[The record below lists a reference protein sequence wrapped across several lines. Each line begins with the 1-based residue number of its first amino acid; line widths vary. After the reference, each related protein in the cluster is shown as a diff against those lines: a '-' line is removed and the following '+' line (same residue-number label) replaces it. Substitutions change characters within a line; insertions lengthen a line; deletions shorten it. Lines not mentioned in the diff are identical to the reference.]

1 MDETNNLPEPEAEGE
16 LVETTTEAPEDK
28 DTPEDATPEDATED
42 DTIEDATEDEKP
54 ELNVVDVKYDGKDY
68 SVPPELKDALLRQ
81 ADYTRGMQD
90 VSGKRKELEAAAQT
104 LQRDTELHKV
114 HIDEVATIKAIEQQL
129 QAYESVDWETAYTD
143 DPVEAMKLDRQQ
155 RGLQDNKQQA
165 LARLQENQHQAFEQ
179 QRGEHAK
186 LVEKG
191 QTVLEADI
199 PGWDAEMAEKTRKYA
214 LNSGLTE
221 TEASRVINPVHVKY
235 IHKARLYDELVSK
248 QATKPKPAPAQP
260 AAKVKGARQ
269 GGTKDPEKMTADEW
283 VRWRNKQV
291 AKRRA

>member
-1 MDETNNLPEPEAEGE
+1 MEEANNPPEPEE
-16 LVETTTEAPEDK
+16 LVETTTEAPEDE
-28 DTPEDATPEDATED
+28 DTPEDATPEDDTTED
-42 DTIEDATEDEKP
+42 TTEDEEP
-54 ELNVVDVKYDGKDY
+54 EPAVVDVKYDGKDY

-81 ADYTRGMQD
+81 SDYTRKMQD
-90 VSGKRKELEAAAQT
+90 MSGKRKELEAAAQT
-104 LQRDTELHKV
+104 LQRDTELHQA
-114 HIDEVATIKAIEQQL
+114 HINEVATIKAIEQQL

-179 QRGEHAK
+179 QRGEYAK
-186 LVEKG
+186 LLEKG
-191 QTVLEADI
+191 QTALEADI

-214 LNSGLTE
+214 LKAGLTE
-221 TEASRVINPVHVKY
+221 TEASRVINPVHVKL

-248 QATKPKPAPAQP
+248 QAAKPKPAPAQP

-269 GGTKDPEKMTADEW
+269 GGSKDPEKMTADEW

-291 AKRRA
+291 AKRSA

>member
-16 LVETTTEAPEDK
+16 LVETTTEAPEDEDTPEAATPED
-28 DTPEDATPEDATED
+28 DTPEDTPEDE
-42 DTIEDATEDEKP
+42 EP
-54 ELNVVDVKYDGKDY
+54 EPAVVDVKFDGKDY

-81 ADYTRGMQD
+81 SDYTRKMQD
-90 VSGKRKELEAAAQT
+90 ISGKRKELEAKDQT
-104 LQRDTELHKV
+104 LQRDTELHQL

-129 QAYESVDWETAYTD
+129 QAYEAVDWETAYND

-165 LARLQENQHQAFEQ
+165 LARLQENQRQAFEH
-179 QRGEHAK
+179 QRVEHAK
-186 LVEKG
+186 LLEKG
-191 QTVLEADI
+191 QAALEADI
-199 PGWDAEMAEKTRKYA
+199 PGWDTKMAEKTRDYA
-214 LNSGLTE
+214 LKEGYTAAEVSRLTNH
-221 TEASRVINPVHVKY
+221 RHVKTLN
-235 IHKARLYDELVSK
+235 KARLYDELVSK

-269 GGTKDPEKMTADEW
+269 GGSKDPEKMGADEW

-291 AKRRA
+291 AKRNA

>member
-16 LVETTTEAPEDK
+16 LVETTAEAPEDE
-28 DTPEDATPEDATED
+28 DTPEAATPEDDDTED
-42 DTIEDATEDEKP
+42 VTEDEEP
-54 ELNVVDVKYDGKDY
+54 EAVDVKYDGKDY
-68 SVPPELKDALLRQ
+68 SVPPALKDALMRQ
-81 ADYTRGMQD
+81 SDYTRKMQN

-104 LQRDTELHKV
+104 LQRDTELHEV
-114 HIDEVATIKAIEQQL
+114 HSDEVATIKAIEQQL

-186 LVEKG
+186 LVEEG
-191 QTVLEADI
+191 QTVLETDI

-221 TEASRVINPVHVKY
+221 TEASRVINPVHVKL

-248 QATKPKPAPAQP
+248 QAAKPKPAPAQP

-291 AKRRA
+291 AKRSA

>member
-16 LVETTTEAPEDK
+16 LVETTAEAPEDE
-28 DTPEDATPEDATED
+28 DTPEAATPEDDDTED
-42 DTIEDATEDEKP
+42 VTEDEEP
-54 ELNVVDVKYDGKDY
+54 EAVDVKYDGKDY
-68 SVPPELKDALLRQ
+68 SVPPALKDALMRQ
-81 ADYTRGMQD
+81 SDYTRKMQN
-90 VSGKRKELEAAAQT
+90 VSATRKELEATAQI

-129 QAYESVDWETAYTD
+129 QAYESVDWETAYND

-165 LARLQENQHQAFEQ
+165 LARLQENQQQAFEQ
-179 QRGEHAK
+179 QRGEYAK
-186 LVEKG
+186 LIETG
-191 QTVLEADI
+191 QAALEADI

-214 LNSGLTE
+214 LKAGLTE
-221 TEASRVINPVHVKY
+221 TEASRVINPVHVKL
-235 IHKARLYDELVSK
+235 INDARLYNELVSK
-248 QATKPKPAPAQP
+248 QAAKPKPAPAQP

>member
-1 MDETNNLPEPEAEGE
+1 MDETNNPPEPEE
-16 LVETTTEAPEDK
+16 LVETTTEAPEDE
-28 DTPEDATPEDATED
+28 DTPEDATPEDDTTED
-42 DTIEDATEDEKP
+42 TTEDEEP
-54 ELNVVDVKYDGKDY
+54 EPAVVDVKYDGKDY

-81 ADYTRGMQD
+81 SDYTRKMQD
-90 VSGKRKELEAAAQT
+90 MSGKRKELEAAAQT
-104 LQRDTELHKV
+104 LQRDTELHQA
-114 HIDEVATIKAIEQQL
+114 HINEVATIKAIEQQL
-129 QAYESVDWETAYTD
+129 QAYESVDWETAYND

-179 QRGEHAK
+179 QRGEYAK
-186 LVEKG
+186 LLEKG
-191 QTVLEADI
+191 QTALEADI

-214 LNSGLTE
+214 LKAGLTE
-221 TEASRVINPVHVKY
+221 TEASRVINPVHVKL

-248 QATKPKPAPAQP
+248 QAAKPKPAPAQP

-269 GGTKDPEKMTADEW
+269 GGSKDPEKMTADEW

-291 AKRRA
+291 AKRSA

>member
-28 DTPEDATPEDATED
+28 DTPEDATPEDDTTED
-42 DTIEDATEDEKP
+42 DTTEDEKP

-81 ADYTRGMQD
+81 SDYSRKMQD
-90 VSGKRKELEAAAQT
+90 ISGKRKELEAKDQT
-104 LQRDTELHKV
+104 LQRDTELHQL
-114 HIDEVATIKAIEQQL
+114 HIDEVATIKAIDQQL
-129 QAYESVDWETAYTD
+129 QTYESVDWETAYTD

-155 RGLQDNKQQA
+155 RGLQDNKTQA
-165 LARLQENQHQAFEQ
+165 LARFQENQREAFEL

-186 LVEKG
+186 LLEKG
-191 QTVLEADI
+191 QTALEADL
-199 PGWDAEMAEKTRKYA
+199 PGWNAEMAEKTRKYA
-214 LNSGLTE
+214 LKAGLSE
-221 TEASRVINPVHVKY
+221 TEASRVINPIHVKVL
-235 IHKARLYDELVSK
+235 HKARLYDELVAK
-248 QATKPKPAPAQP
+248 QAAKPKPAPAQP

-269 GGTKDPEKMTADEW
+269 GGSKDPEKMTADEW
-283 VRWRNKQV
+283 MRWRNKQV

>member
-1 MDETNNLPEPEAEGE
+1 MEEANNPPEPEE
-16 LVETTTEAPEDK
+16 LVETTTEAPEDE
-28 DTPEDATPEDATED
+28 DTPEDATPEDDTTED
-42 DTIEDATEDEKP
+42 TTEDEEP
-54 ELNVVDVKYDGKDY
+54 EPAVVDVKYDGKDY

-81 ADYTRGMQD
+81 SDYTRKMQD
-90 VSGKRKELEAAAQT
+90 MSGKRKELEAAAQT
-104 LQRDTELHKV
+104 LQRDTELHQA
-114 HIDEVATIKAIEQQL
+114 HINEVATIKAIEQQL
-129 QAYESVDWETAYTD
+129 QAYESVDWETAYND

-179 QRGEHAK
+179 QRGEYAK
-186 LVEKG
+186 LLEKG
-191 QTVLEADI
+191 QTALEADI

-214 LNSGLTE
+214 LKAGLTE
-221 TEASRVINPVHVKY
+221 TEASRVINPVHVKL

-248 QATKPKPAPAQP
+248 QAAKPKPAPAQP

-269 GGTKDPEKMTADEW
+269 GGSKDPEKMTADEW

-291 AKRRA
+291 AKRSA

>member
-16 LVETTTEAPEDK
+16 LVETTTEAPEDE
-28 DTPEDATPEDATED
+28 DTPEVATPEDDDTED
-42 DTIEDATEDEKP
+42 VTEDE
-54 ELNVVDVKYDGKDY
+54 ESEAVDVKYDGKDY
-68 SVPPELKDALLRQ
+68 SVPPALKDALMRHS
-81 ADYTRGMQD
+81 DYTRKMQD
-90 VSGKRKELEAAAQT
+90 VSGKRKELEAAAQM

-129 QAYESVDWETAYTD
+129 QAYESVDWETAYND

-155 RGLQDNKQQA
+155 RGLQENKQQA
-165 LARLQENQHQAFEQ
+165 LARLQENQQQVFEQ
-179 QRGEHAK
+179 QRGEYAK
-186 LVEKG
+186 LIETG
-191 QTVLEADI
+191 QAALEADI

-214 LNSGLTE
+214 LKAGLTE
-221 TEASRVINPVHVKY
+221 TEASRVINPVHVKL
-235 IHKARLYDELVSK
+235 INKARLYDELVSK
-248 QATKPKPAPAQP
+248 QAAKPKPAPAQP

>member
-1 MDETNNLPEPEAEGE
+1 MEEANNPPEPEE
-16 LVETTTEAPEDK
+16 LVETTTEAPEDE
-28 DTPEDATPEDATED
+28 DTPEDATPEDDTTED
-42 DTIEDATEDEKP
+42 TTEDEEP
-54 ELNVVDVKYDGKDY
+54 EPAVVDVKYDGKDY

-81 ADYTRGMQD
+81 SDYTRKMQD
-90 VSGKRKELEAAAQT
+90 MSGKRKELEAAAQT
-104 LQRDTELHKV
+104 LQRDTELHQA
-114 HIDEVATIKAIEQQL
+114 HINEVATIKAIEQQL

-186 LVEKG
+186 LLEKG
-191 QTVLEADI
+191 QTALEADI

-214 LNSGLTE
+214 LKAGLTE
-221 TEASRVINPVHVKY
+221 TEASRVINPVHVKL

-248 QATKPKPAPAQP
+248 QAAKPKPAPAQP

-269 GGTKDPEKMTADEW
+269 GGSKDPEKMTADEW

-291 AKRRA
+291 AKRSA

>member
-1 MDETNNLPEPEAEGE
+1 MEEANNPPEPEE
-16 LVETTTEAPEDK
+16 LVETTTEAPEDE
-28 DTPEDATPEDATED
+28 DTPEDATPEDDTTED
-42 DTIEDATEDEKP
+42 TTEDEEP
-54 ELNVVDVKYDGKDY
+54 EPAVVDVKYDGKDY

-81 ADYTRGMQD
+81 SDYTRKMQD
-90 VSGKRKELEAAAQT
+90 MSGKRKELEAAAQT
-104 LQRDTELHKV
+104 LQRDTELHQA
-114 HIDEVATIKAIEQQL
+114 HINEVATIKAIEQQL
-129 QAYESVDWETAYTD
+129 QAYESVDWETAYND

-186 LVEKG
+186 LLEKG
-191 QTVLEADI
+191 QTALEADI

-214 LNSGLTE
+214 LKAGLTE
-221 TEASRVINPVHVKY
+221 TEASRVINPVHVKL

-248 QATKPKPAPAQP
+248 QAAKPKPAPAQP

-269 GGTKDPEKMTADEW
+269 GGSKDPEKMTADEW

-291 AKRRA
+291 AKRSA